1 MAGLGL
7 QGSKI
12 IRITPPRSQEWQQ
25 PMRTLT
31 NNYHDC
37 ELLNLGYNRDG
48 RGPYVLR
55 QEGFP
60 PDSVSPHEYRFLLRK
75 DCTWV
80 LNLTVFALPEKEL
93 ENFIYKD
100 AAELHA
106 VVEKLGGNPVVED
119 ALPPGK
125 SRAELSAAIES
136 TASKLWSRIRDA
148 RGTRLTK

>member
-1 MAGLGL
+1 
-7 QGSKI
+7 
-12 IRITPPRSQEWQQ
+12 
-25 PMRTLT
+25 MRTLT

-37 ELLNLGYNRDG
+37 ELLNLSYNRDG
-48 RGPYVLR
+48 QGPYVLR
-55 QEGFP
+55 QDGFP

-106 VVEKLGGNPVVED
+106 VVEKLGGKPVVED
-119 ALPPGK
+119 ELPPGK
-125 SRAELSAAIES
+125 SRAELSAAIEN
-136 TASKLWSRIRDA
+136 TASKLLSRIRDA
-148 RGTRLTK
+148 RGTRLTKGGI